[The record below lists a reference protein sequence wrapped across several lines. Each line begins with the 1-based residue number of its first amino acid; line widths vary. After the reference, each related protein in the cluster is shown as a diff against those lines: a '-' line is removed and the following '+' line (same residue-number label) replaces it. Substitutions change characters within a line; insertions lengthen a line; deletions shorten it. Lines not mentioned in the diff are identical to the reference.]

1 MVSMFIVPLKNYKK
15 RLNMDNNKNI
25 ASYFLGI
32 PTINNQK
39 DLANHLNLSEYSLYK
54 VINFADWHYKKVQTP
69 KKDGTF
75 RNLACPSQTIKG
87 VQAWILRN
95 ILDPLSVSPSATAFK
110 KETTIKFNVER
121 HSDNQFFLCLDISN
135 FFESIPQKKVTSFF
149 KALGYNKHVASILS
163 TLCTYEGSLP
173 QGGVTSPALSN
184 LINTKLDKRI
194 SGYCSKKNIV
204 YSRYADDFTFSSNN
218 PNKLIQA
225 KNIIKK
231 IINDEGYQINKKK
244 TRFIRPGNS
253 KKITGLVIS
262 DDNKIGIGRKQKR
275 ILRAKIH
282 QYFLN
287 DQLTPQEKEE
297 LKNHIEGWISYLKG
311 IDYISFKQVQ
321 KWQQEFSLKA
331 KKEKRKKA
339 AEKKEFQEL
348 LRSF

>member
-1 MVSMFIVPLKNYKK
+1 
-15 RLNMDNNKNI
+15 MDNNNNI

-54 VINFADWHYKKVQTP
+54 IINFTEMYYKKVQTP

-75 RNLACPSQTIKG
+75 RNLACPSKTLKAI
-87 VQAWILRN
+87 QAWILRN

-135 FFESIPQKKVTSFF
+135 FFESIPQKKITSFF
-149 KALGYNKHVASILS
+149 KALGYNKHIALILS
-163 TLCTYEGSLP
+163 NLCTYEGSLP

-225 KNIIKK
+225 QNIIKK
-231 IINDEGYQINKKK
+231 IINDEDYQINEKK

-253 KKITGLVIS
+253 KKITGLIIS
-262 DDNKIGIGRKQKR
+262 DDKKIGIGRKQKK

-287 DQLTPQEKEE
+287 DQLTSQEKEE
-297 LKNHIEGWISYLKG
+297 LENHIEGWISYLKG
-311 IDYISFKQVQ
+311 IDYNSFKHIQ
-321 KWQQEFSLKA
+321 KWQKEFSMKA
-331 KKEKRKKA
+331 KRKRRKKDIEET
-339 AEKKEFQEL
+339 EKKLQEL
-348 LRSF
+348 LSIF